1 MPQIKLP
8 AQTELCSMKL
18 ALDKEK
24 FLNKYFDNVLSL
36 KYLPTAS

>member
-8 AQTELCSMKL
+8 AWTELHSMKL
-18 ALDKEK
+18 VLDKEK
-24 FLNKYFDNVLSL
+24 FLEKYFGNVLSL